1 MRCNGHAVVGRLLG
15 LHHRVVVLLRLLLVL
30 LLLLHEVRALAR
42 GELVLV
48 GRCVWQRWVAVVRR
62 RRLLLLLL
70 LLLRLRLRRNR
81 GGGGASLLRCLQCGG
96 SPVAVYFDR

>member
-15 LHHRVVVLLRLLLVL
+15 LHHRVVVLLCLLLVL

-70 LLLRLRLRRNR
+70 RLRLRLLRNR